1 MTTTIS
7 IDMTEAIRKGIIT
20 FEQAC
25 ELSGIACENA
35 LDNAPKAPKAEKP
48 KKAKKAKKAE
58 EPKVEEPKVEEPET
72 IAPVYTKG
80 GAVIQYALNHT
91 IKPANMRR
99 INNAVDKAVK
109 AGFCVSWKRVGG
121 WVYLYHDTK
130 ADKKTSKEYK
140 ALKLAKGWKFIKG
153 AWVDTDMLANYP
165 DNFSA

>member
-20 FEQAC
+20 FEQAL
-25 ELSGIACENA
+25 ELSGIACEKS
-35 LDNAPKAPKAEKP
+35 LDNAPKAPKAETP
-48 KKAKKAKKAE
+48 KKAKKAE
-58 EPKVEEPKVEEPET
+58 EPKAEEPET
-72 IAPVYTKG
+72 IAPVFTKG

-121 WVYLYHDTK
+121 WVYLYHDKK